1 MPRLFKKESHYMWT
15 LVVLVCLHVLYMT
28 YLFPRSCA
36 DTPLTLALID
46 KVAEFVPA
54 LRNLQQHVPT
64 YTNYWGVFYAVFWVM
79 APIYWGLGFVGSFFL
94 SPYRY
99 EKLVLKTSLKR
110 VFIMLLIA
118 LMCATY
124 EFIYPILSA
133 GIYPDQMSNFLLK
146 LIFSWFFSAGM
157 IYYSA
162 QILGVFFK
170 KLRRNSDQ
178 TQIFKTQ

>member
-64 YTNYWGVFYAVFWVM
+64 YTNYWGMFYAVFWVM

-99 EKLVLKTSLKR
+99 EKLVVQASAQR
-110 VFIMLLIA
+110 VWWITVIFFVLAAYAINSPMVSYGMSYDIFMNQMSDVLPKLIVSWVA
-118 LMCATY
+118 M
-124 EFIYPILSA
+124 A
-133 GIYPDQMSNFLLK
+133 GILYSQARGIGA
-146 LIFSWFFSAGM
+146 LIIKFN
-157 IYYSA
+157 
-162 QILGVFFK
+162 LN
-170 KLRRNSDQ
+170 RNH
-178 TQIFKTQ
+178 